1 MGCMYLG
8 NCMKEPCVWQLSWQ
22 SFKDVGLVSVVQYK
36 VAHMVD
42 TTNNNIQLLF
52 GTKQFPK
59 GYVKKDIYIYIYLK
73 NYCQIFGE
81 SSSQPPNH

>member
-1 MGCMYLG
+1 MIGH
-8 NCMKEPCVWQLSWQ
+8 LSLQ

-36 VAHMVD
+36 IVAHMVD

-59 GYVKKDIYIYIYLK
+59 GNVKKY
-73 NYCQIFGE
+73 F
-81 SSSQPPNH
+81 

>member
-1 MGCMYLG
+1 
-8 NCMKEPCVWQLSWQ
+8 VAWHLSLQ

-59 GYVKKDIYIYIYLK
+59 GYVKEDINIYIYIY
-73 NYCQIFGE
+73 IFE
-81 SSSQPPNH
+81 ELLPDFWRIQLTTS

>member
-1 MGCMYLG
+1 MA
-8 NCMKEPCVWQLSWQ
+8 WHLSLQ

-59 GYVKKDIYIYIYLK
+59 GYVKEDINIYIYIY
-73 NYCQIFGE
+73 IFE
-81 SSSQPPNH
+81 ELLPDFWRIQLTTS